1 MPIAISAYDSTALS
15 NLQADQLSGIQ
26 YATPN
31 LYLDQGDAGF
41 MEEGFAETDR
51 GWEFSINDRLLFA
64 SDESTVLPQ
73 QAGSIKRI
81 AGRLLAVDIRHA
93 TVEGHA
99 DGSGSA
105 EHNQR
110 LSERRAAAVAEV
122 LVGSGF
128 DKTAIST
135 TGLGDRFPIESNAT
149 AEGRRENRRV
159 VILITAP

>member
-1 MPIAISAYDSTALS
+1 MPPFVRTALFLALAALVLGGCQMS
-15 NLQADQLSGIQ
+15 KDKSPWTRAQRAV
-26 YATPN
+26 
-31 LYLDQGDAGF
+31 F

-81 AGRLLAVDIRHA
+81 AGRLLGVGIRHA

-135 TGLGDRFPIESNAT
+135 TGLGDRFPVESNAT

>member
-1 MPIAISAYDSTALS
+1 MPSFVRTALFLAFAALVLGGCQMS
-15 NLQADQLSGIQ
+15 KDKSPWTRAQRAVFVQ
-26 YATPN
+26 
-31 LYLDQGDAGF
+31 
-41 MEEGFAETDR
+41 EGFAETDR

-64 SDESTVLPQ
+64 TDDSTVLPE
-73 QAGSIKRI
+73 QAGSIRRI
-81 AGRLLAVDIRHA
+81 SGRLLGVGIRHA
-93 TVEGHA
+93 AVEGHA
-99 DGSGSA
+99 DGSGGA

-122 LVGSGF
+122 LVASGF
-128 DKTAIST
+128 DKAAVST

>member
-1 MPIAISAYDSTALS
+1 MPSFVRTALFLALAALVLGGCQMS
-15 NLQADQLSGIQ
+15 KDKSPWTRAQRAM
-26 YATPN
+26 
-31 LYLDQGDAGF
+31 F
-41 MEEGFAETDR
+41 MEEGFSETDR

-64 SDESTVLPQ
+64 TDESTVLPQ
-73 QAGSIKRI
+73 QAGSIQRI

-93 TVEGHA
+93 AVEGHA
-99 DGSGSA
+99 DGSGGA

-128 DKTAIST
+128 DKAAVST

-159 VILITAP
+159 VILISTP

>member
-1 MPIAISAYDSTALS
+1 MPSFVRTALFLALAALFLGGCQMS
-15 NLQADQLSGIQ
+15 KDKSPWTRAQRAV
-26 YATPN
+26 
-31 LYLDQGDAGF
+31 F
-41 MEEGFAETDR
+41 VEEGFAETDR

-64 SDESTVLPQ
+64 SDESTVLPE
-73 QAGSIKRI
+73 QAGSIRRI
-81 AGRLLAVDIRHA
+81 SGRLLAVDIRRA
-93 TVEGHA
+93 AVEGHA
-99 DGSGSA
+99 DGSGGA

-128 DKTAIST
+128 DKSAVTTA
-135 TGLGDRFPIESNAT
+135 GLGDRFPIESNDT